1 MDNPNP
7 IYYKDL
13 VTPDDAITNLLDQL
27 DALIAKYGEAKTKI
41 QGEAAA
47 VAKAME
53 SVSSATD
60 EQRKQI
66 QLATEQ
72 SDKLVKAYRDVTT
85 NQWKATQ
92 AFTEAAQA
100 KKEAAQI
107 DKLITQINTSAEGSY
122 NRLSAQYRL
131 NKIRLN
137 EMSAAE
143 RAGTE
148 AGRALEQETNAIYE
162 EMKRLQEATGK
173 HQLNVGNYADAAK
186 GLRTEL
192 MSLTQQMAMMKL
204 EGKDNSEE
212 YRNMAARAGELKDAM
227 ADASE
232 EVRHTADDTRGLN
245 AVMGALVI
253 GGTGLAVVT
262 KAMGLFGESNEE
274 AQRAEK
280 GLGVVMAGVM
290 GLTVVKNNL
299 QKQSNLMVGLGTLQT
314 KAGTI
319 ADKLREVQT
328 KKSIIATKAAT
339 VAQKGF
345 NAVASANPYVLL
357 ALALVTVVGA
367 LAAFALGADNAAKKQ
382 KGLSDIMK
390 MDLDNDMEYAKEKA
404 RIHNERVEQLNRE
417 LEIAK
422 ARNASTSEIQV
433 IEDKIYNERAKAHKV
448 QMQYMSDEIAK
459 EDEYRKKLQL
469 VKDNLANLQWAKAR
483 GASDW
488 KIDLN
493 LDGKLEKV
501 DIDKA
506 IETVQSQVDAYGRA
520 VEIVTTLKTEGAD
533 IEAERKAQ
541 LERRKQAAIQA
552 AKTETD
558 ILRKSE
564 DARIAIIADSYERER
579 VALQKNAERQIE
591 DIRTQLKNDANLTV
605 KSRNALNAQII
616 AIETKLQKD
625 LKAIRDEYRRMNL
638 DAVRETEDI
647 RIAMMDEGA
656 DKQRKELEESYAREM
671 EDLLFAVTTRT
682 DLTTTQV
689 EEMYK
694 QIELLA
700 QQYAKKEEE
709 LENSIIVEQLKTQ
722 ADAIELRLDA
732 VAEGSQEEID
742 LRVALLEKQR
752 QIELAEN
759 KQKAADVRQDEAAI
773 NAKYNAM
780 ILQQTTEMTTKRAEL
795 LLQSQQDLAQSEFDL
810 LSKNE
815 RQKTQFQLAQEK
827 ARLQQILEL
836 NKTAGVKMSAEQ
848 VKTIENQIKAIEK
861 VSKTTPFNNL
871 YEVLG
876 IGLNSEQQ
884 QAMSTVISETM
895 NNISEM
901 INMWVQ
907 EADAAIQAADKKVSA
922 AQAALD
928 AEIQARNEGYA
939 NNVIQ
944 AQKNLALEKQNQQKA
959 IEEKKKA
966 QKVQLALDTATQ
978 VSSLVT
984 ASANI
989 WAGFTAIQP
998 APLGLALAIAGLATL
1013 WGSFAGAKAMAIA
1026 QATKSEQYAD
1036 GTVELL
1042 QGGSHASGHDI
1053 DLGTKTDGTRRR
1065 AEGGEYF
1072 AVINKRNS
1080 RRFGSII
1087 PDVINAFNDGTFA
1100 EKYQRANSD
1109 MAGVALAMVTGP
1121 NGTDVSALE
1130 RGVDAIVKQGERTR
1144 FVDGDGNTV
1153 EVYKNVTTKILKS

>member
-232 EVRHTADDTRGLN
+232 EVRNTADDTRELKT
-245 AVMGALVI
+245 VMGAFALGGGLMALSKNI
-253 GGTGLAVVT
+253 GIFG
-262 KAMGLFGESNEE
+262 GESEK
-274 AQRAEK
+274 AQEAEK
-280 GLGVVMAGVM
+280 GLGIAMASVA
-290 GLTVVKNNL
+290 GLMTVSTNL
-299 QKQSNLMVGLGTLQT
+299 QKQSNLMVGIGTIQT
-314 KAGTI
+314 KAL
-319 ADKLREVQT
+319 AVAERLRE
-328 KKSIIATKAAT
+328 KATKATT
-339 VAQKGF
+339 VATGAATIAQKAF
-345 NAVASANPYVLL
+345 NAVAAANPYVLL
-357 ALALVTVVGA
+357 ALALATVVGA
-367 LAAFALGADNAAKKQ
+367 VVAFAVGSNQAAKEQARLNEGVKA
-382 KGLSDIMK
+382 GLDYLQS
-390 MDLDNDMEYAKEKA
+390 YADEMTRA
-404 RIHNERVEQLNRE
+404 NRE
-417 LEIAK
+417 REQDLRRELDTAK
-422 ARNASTSEIQV
+422 ARNASIQEQQE
-433 IEDKIYNERAKAHKV
+433 IEDKIFAERSAAHHKQMGFYAEEIAAEDTNRKKIEQLRDTLYSLQQAKAMGEK
-448 QMQYMSDEIAK
+448 
-459 EDEYRKKLQL
+459 RLT
-469 VKDNLANLQWAKAR
+469 
-483 GASDW
+483 
-488 KIDLN
+488 IDVD
-493 LDGKLEKV
+493 LDGKVERVK
-501 DIDKA
+501 IDDA
-506 IETVQSQVDAYGRA
+506 INAVQGQIDNYGRA
-520 VEIVTTLKTEGAD
+520 VEISTTLKTEGKD
-533 IEAERKAQ
+533 IAAERAAQ
-541 LERRKQAAIQA
+541 LAQRKQTAIQA

-564 DARIAIIADSYERER
+564 DARIAVIADSYKREKVTR
-579 VALQKNAERQIE
+579 TKNAQRQIE

-605 KSRNALNAQII
+605 KSRNALNAQIR
-616 AIETKLQKD
+616 AIEIALQKE
-625 LKAIRDEYRRMNL
+625 LAEIRNRYAKLNL

-647 RIAMMDEGA
+647 RIAMMAEGA
-656 DKQRKELEESYAREM
+656 DKQREELRVSYTRQM
-671 EDLLFAVTTRT
+671 NDLLDALTTRT
-682 DLTTTQV
+682 DLTV
-689 EEMYK
+689 EQQREMYK
-694 QIELLA
+694 QYELLG
-700 QQYAKKEEE
+700 QQYAIESEK
-709 LENSIIVEQLKTQ
+709 LENSITTGRLKTQ
-722 ADAIELRLDA
+722 ADAIQLRLDA
-732 VAEGSQEEID
+732 VVEGSQEEID
-742 LRVALLEKQR
+742 LQLQLLEKQR

-759 KQKAADVRQDEAAI
+759 KQKAADVRQSDAEINKKWDAI
-773 NAKYNAM
+773 
-780 ILQQTTEMTTKRAEL
+780 ILKQSSDMQTKRGLML
-795 LLQSQQDLAQSEFDL
+795 LDMQQELAQSEFDL
-810 LSKNE
+810 LNKNE
-815 RQKTQFQLAQEK
+815 RQKTKFALDAEK
-827 ARLQQILEL
+827 ARLKEILRL
-836 NKTAGVKMSAEQ
+836 NKENGKLLTAEQ
-848 VKTIENQIKAIEK
+848 IATIENQIKAIEK
-861 VSKTTPFNNL
+861 TSKTTPFNNL

-1013 WGSFAGAKAMAIA
+1013 WGSFAASKSMAIA